1 MGAGNH
7 EHVVALG
14 QLPCEHHTLVAHATG
29 FGHLAERIEQVLVVR
44 VTVAAQRTPA
54 HERQTLLGAIVKRI
68 LGVQMNRRILVL
80 HGHKLVAEDLLRD
93 LQLFDAHVGNTR
105 PLGHALIEQRLDAF
119 AGLVVR
125 HFRIMTVQ
133 VQQIDAVNA
142 KRHRGL
148 LAVFDQMLRLAVT
161 RPNRLVTL
169 PSAAQAH
176 LGGHGDFLTRALPR
190 VKRLTHQLF
199 AGLFLFARR
208 VVRPSGVDVTASG
221 IQRGVQCFDTDIVT
235 TIVFN
240 GQRHFTM
247 ADGRGAERSKIT
259 EQSHPDLLQQHNNAS
274 NATLPVAPINSPTA
288 KPISRYR
295 SYKSSMP
302 MSFTLGS

>member
-1 MGAGNH
+1 M
-7 EHVVALG
+7 L
-14 QLPCEHHTLVAHATG
+14 TL
-29 FGHLAERIEQVLVVR
+29 E
-44 VTVAAQRTPA
+44 TPA
-54 HERQTLLGAIVKRI
+54 HW
-68 LGVQMNRRILVL
+68 
-80 HGHKLVAEDLLRD
+80 
-93 LQLFDAHVGNTR
+93 
-105 PLGHALIEQRLDAF
+105 GHALIEQRLDAF

-259 EQSHPDLLQQHNNAS
+259 DKAIRSPSTHNNAS

-302 MSFTLGS
+302 MSFTLGSRSATACTPLSKPLNENR

>member
-1 MGAGNH
+1 
-7 EHVVALG
+7 
-14 QLPCEHHTLVAHATG
+14 
-29 FGHLAERIEQVLVVR
+29 
-44 VTVAAQRTPA
+44 
-54 HERQTLLGAIVKRI
+54 
-68 LGVQMNRRILVL
+68 
-80 HGHKLVAEDLLRD
+80 
-93 LQLFDAHVGNTR
+93 
-105 PLGHALIEQRLDAF
+105 
-119 AGLVVR
+119 
-125 HFRIMTVQ
+125 MTVQ
-133 VQQIDAVNA
+133 VKQIDAVNA

-235 TIVFN
+235 TIDF
-240 GQRHFTM
+240 QWSTAFRH
-247 ADGRGAERSKIT
+247 GRWPWCGTVQDYGTKPS
-259 EQSHPDLLQQHNNAS
+259 DLLQQRAECLSECNLTSRPASADSKPTKHARNA
-274 NATLPVAPINSPTA
+274 AGQRPPKLPPPEPPEEPP
-288 KPISRYR
+288 KPPPE
-295 SYKSSMP
+295 KLP
-302 MSFTLGS
+302 PEPL

>member
-1 MGAGNH
+1 
-7 EHVVALG
+7 
-14 QLPCEHHTLVAHATG
+14 
-29 FGHLAERIEQVLVVR
+29 
-44 VTVAAQRTPA
+44 
-54 HERQTLLGAIVKRI
+54 
-68 LGVQMNRRILVL
+68 
-80 HGHKLVAEDLLRD
+80 
-93 LQLFDAHVGNTR
+93 
-105 PLGHALIEQRLDAF
+105 
-119 AGLVVR
+119 
-125 HFRIMTVQ
+125 MTVQ
-133 VQQIDAVNA
+133 VKQIDAVNA
-142 KRHRGL
+142 KRHRRL

-208 VVRPSGVDVTASG
+208 VVRPSGIDVTASG
-221 IQRGVQCFDTDIVT
+221 IQRGMQRFDTDIVT

-240 GQRHFTM
+240 GQWHFAMTYS
-247 ADGRGAERSKIT
+247 RGVERSKIT

-288 KPISRYR
+288 KPISCYR

-302 MSFTLGS
+302 MSFTLGSRSATACTPPSKPFNENR

>member
-1 MGAGNH
+1 
-7 EHVVALG
+7 
-14 QLPCEHHTLVAHATG
+14 
-29 FGHLAERIEQVLVVR
+29 
-44 VTVAAQRTPA
+44 
-54 HERQTLLGAIVKRI
+54 
-68 LGVQMNRRILVL
+68 MNRRILVL
-80 HGHKLVAEDLLRD
+80 HGHKLVAENLLCD
-93 LQLFDAHVGNTR
+93 LQLFDAHIGNTR

-133 VQQIDAVNA
+133 VKQIDAVNA
-142 KRHRGL
+142 KSHRGL

-240 GQRHFTM
+240 GQRHFAMT
-247 ADGRGAERSKIT
+247 DSRGVERSKIT
-259 EQSHPDLLQQHNNAS
+259 EQSHPDLLQQRTECLSECNLTSQPVSADSKPTKHARNAHVS
-274 NATLPVAPINSPTA
+274 DRRSCHHRNRRTNRRNHHRRNCRRNHWNFRTATPLKSSIEYQRNLIPTA
-288 KPISRYR
+288 RQYHQNWR
-295 SYKSSMP
+295 
-302 MSFTLGS
+302 